1 MEQRWHTGLRDG
13 RDCVIQSLSNSE
25 DNELLLKR
33 NSYIANFIQFNYN
46 IIFWGTRSIF
56 IALRACS
63 LQPSQGKCLDTITY
77 VRGEVLLRKFTQCLL
92 VLSR

>member
-46 IIFWGTRSIF
+46 IIFWGHKIDFYCFTSMF
-56 IALRACS
+56 PATVS
-63 LQPSQGKCLDTITY
+63 GKCLDTITY